1 MAYPVGGIDFVNI
14 YLIGTRGA
22 GKSAVGRRLAAD
34 GGRPFCDMDIELARR
49 FGRSIREFVQ
59 TLGWPAFRAAEKSL
73 LAELAARQGLVVS
86 TGGGVVLAESNIAG
100 MRRSGQVVWLHARP
114 ETLLTRLQA
123 DAQTSP
129 QRPALTPGLGP
140 AEEIRRTLAMRAP
153 LYRRA
158 MHWEVDTEGLSVA
171 AVCRVI
177 REHLEHRAGTGE
189 ALP

>member
-1 MAYPVGGIDFVNI
+1 M
-14 YLIGTRGA
+14 
-22 GKSAVGRRLAAD
+22 
-34 GGRPFCDMDIELARR
+34 
-49 FGRSIREFVQ
+49 
-59 TLGWPAFRAAEKSL
+59 
-73 LAELAARQGLVVS
+73 
-86 TGGGVVLAESNIAG
+86 VLEESNIAG

-123 DAQTSP
+123 DEQTSL

-140 AEEIRRTLAMRAP
+140 AEEIRRTLAMRDP

-158 MHWEVDTEGLSVA
+158 MHWEIDTEGLSVA
-171 AVCRVI
+171 AVCRII